1 MDRLPMF
8 ISGIAGTAG
17 RLGGTASEILQ
28 DRLELLALELR
39 EAKIRFIQAVLLVC
53 MAVVF
58 SLLGLLLV
66 VLAVIYV
73 LPLESRLYGMIAA
86 AALSILAGV
95 TAYFTL
101 LWHLQHK
108 PLAFDQS
115 LTELKKDAACFSTKN

>member
-8 ISGIAGTAG
+8 ISGITGAAG

-58 SLLGLLLV
+58 SLLGLLLL
-66 VLAVIYV
+66 VLAGIYV
-73 LPLESRLYGMIAA
+73 LPPESRLYGMIVAA
-86 AALSILAGV
+86 AVSMLAGV
-95 TAYFTL
+95 TAYLTL
-101 LWHLQHK
+101 LRHLQRK

-115 LTELKKDAACFSTKN
+115 LAELKKDATCFSTKN

>member
-8 ISGIAGTAG
+8 ISGITGAAG

-53 MAVVF
+53 MAVIF
-58 SLLGLLLV
+58 SLLGLLLLI
-66 VLAVIYV
+66 LAGLYV
-73 LPLESRLYGMIAA
+73 LPPESRLYGMIGAA
-86 AALSILAGV
+86 VVSILAG
-95 TAYFTL
+95 AIASFAL
-101 LWHLQHK
+101 RRHLQQK

-115 LTELKKDAACFSTKN
+115 LAELKKDATCFSTKN

>member
-8 ISGIAGTAG
+8 ISGITEAAG
-17 RLGGTASEILQ
+17 RLGGTTSEILQ

-58 SLLGLLLV
+58 SLLGLLLL
-66 VLAVIYV
+66 VLAGLYV
-73 LPLESRLYGMIAA
+73 LPPELRLYGLIAA
-86 AALSILAGV
+86 TAVSILAGAA
-95 TAYFTL
+95 AYFSL
-101 LWHLQHK
+101 LRHLQRK

-115 LTELKKDAACFSTKN
+115 LAELKKDATCFSTKN